1 MSLRSGRSIN
11 TCYRHNDCSGRARA
25 GSYGRPRGKV
35 DGKATKLP
43 GGHFLNAGAAILS
56 IMLLLKYVNG
66 AEAWTLVVM
75 TLAAFFIGY
84 HLIMGHWRR

>member
-1 MSLRSGRSIN
+1 
-11 TCYRHNDCSGRARA
+11 
-25 GSYGRPRGKV
+25 
-35 DGKATKLP
+35 
-43 GGHFLNAGAAILS
+43 
-56 IMLLLKYVNG
+56 MLLLKYVNG